1 MGRGEGEGRRKR
13 RKGIIEKKMSLKF
26 KLSFFNSQKKTRKTK
41 KQESPFSISPDLF
54 PRFTYQVEDETHGIT
69 NAFRAEIGK
78 GEASE
83 LPLTNRKRVISAGR
97 TCLSAISRPTIIFL
111 FIFRLE

>member
-1 MGRGEGEGRRKR
+1 M
-13 RKGIIEKKMSLKF
+13 KKKNVTQIQTVVF
-26 KLSFFNSQKKTRKTK
+26 QFAKKTRKTK

-69 NAFRAEIGK
+69 NAFGAEIGK

-111 FIFRLE
+111 LIFRVE